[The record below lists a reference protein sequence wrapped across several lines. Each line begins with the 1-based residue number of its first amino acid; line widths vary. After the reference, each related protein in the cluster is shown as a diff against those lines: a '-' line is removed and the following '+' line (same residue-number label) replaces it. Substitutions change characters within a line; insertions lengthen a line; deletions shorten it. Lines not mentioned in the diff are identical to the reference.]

1 MQGLQRKDIR
11 SYNNKQAG
19 NFTMQSQAVQAVNFR
34 MQLQAVEAVQG
45 GRQLQNAVASSAGS
59 QFADCVVV
67 GGEAAWD
74 CGGCCGAAAA
84 GGLYENSKPL
94 RGLEFLAARSICTCC
109 SVEGAPSALM
119 CLRAAAGVKFLPL
132 GVRFLLANPHHMTKT
147 ATTNSNVEA
156 ALPASQLLKVEIL

>member
-1 MQGLQRKDIR
+1 MQSLQRKDNR

-34 MQLQAVEAVQG
+34 MQSQAVQAVNFRMQSQAVQA
-45 GRQLQNAVASSAGS
+45 GRQFQNAVAGSAGS
-59 QFADCVVV
+59 QFADGVVV

-119 CLRAAAGVKFLPL
+119 WSRAAAGVE
-132 GVRFLLANPHHMTKT
+132 
-147 ATTNSNVEA
+147 NSCHW
-156 ALPASQLLKVEIL
+156 ASASCLRTHIT